1 MIWLCKAP
9 PPQNKQRNQREF
21 EKIKDLH
28 QDYSKVV
35 IARTR
40 LQGKGEGI
48 SLTPYYHFHPLHR
61 HVDISRAINAESSL
75 LHIGSSRSRAGILW
89 FPNASRSSSEKL
101 ICDKC
106 KQTKLIWGGSANIQ
120 PLDCRILGH
129 QRCLDLPIWSEKSV
143 RVRSYSGPHVTA
155 FGLNLERYSVSLLI
169 QSECG
174 KMWARIT
181 PNTDTFY
188 AVNKMSSDIMN
199 SILPSNW
206 TWYKGQGFIS

>member
-61 HVDISRAINAESSL
+61 HVDISRAINAESSP

-89 FPNASRSSSEKL
+89 FPSASRSSSEKL

-106 KQTKLIWGGSANIQ
+106 KQTKLIWGGSTNIQ

-129 QRCLDLPIWSEKSV
+129 QDVLTYLFGARKVFVFGVILVRMLPHSDWIWRDTPYLSLFSPNAGKC
-143 RVRSYSGPHVTA
+143 GP
-155 FGLNLERYSVSLLI
+155 G
-169 QSECG
+169 
-174 KMWARIT
+174 
-181 PNTDTFY
+181 
-188 AVNKMSSDIMN
+188 
-199 SILPSNW
+199 
-206 TWYKGQGFIS
+206 